1 MVSLPR
7 YNDTMERKGLNGL
20 FPPKRGEEGRGFI
33 DYMPQLIS
41 DPNDPERLRFEEWK
55 KKQEAQ
61 MKEINDLKRGYGKNL
76 WNERK
81 SLRGGPTYTPEFIQY
96 AKDKGFKID
105 DKTAMDAGQHI
116 TKEGW
121 HDPFS
126 SPTGDGPFDSST
138 GGGFPPP
145 PTTMPV
151 PQPPVMPTPSPST
164 TMPTPQPP
172 KTGGPFGGGGGNFLN
187 RFERLLDG
195 LEGLVGK
202 LGGSGSTPESP
213 FPTGDSGG
221 LAEVIKTPFT
231 PTQDY

>member
-1 MVSLPR
+1 MVSLPQ

-41 DPNDPERLRFEEWK
+41 DPNDPEILRIEEWK
-55 KKQEAQ
+55 KKQQAQ
-61 MKEINDLKRGYGKNL
+61 AKEINDLKGGYGKNL

-105 DKTAMDAGQHI
+105 DRTAMDAGQHI

-121 HDPFS
+121 QS
-126 SPTGDGPFDSST
+126 PFDLPLGIGGDLPQT
-138 GGGFPPP
+138 GGGFPQTGGGFPLPSP

-151 PQPPVMPTPSPST
+151 PQP
-164 TMPTPQPP
+164 
-172 KTGGPFGGGGGNFLN
+172 
-187 RFERLLDG
+187 
-195 LEGLVGK
+195 
-202 LGGSGSTPESP
+202 
-213 FPTGDSGG
+213 
-221 LAEVIKTPFT
+221 
-231 PTQDY
+231 